1 MILHYKQERS
11 GPPTT
16 PANNPEP
23 VPVRGFTI
31 GECMNFYRNVV
42 SHTLGNGMR
51 IFVLPRPGSPVEVE
65 CFVKTGSIHEGDSL
79 GSGLSHFLEHMLF
92 QGCRNYPGTAAAD
105 TIDRLGGSINA
116 YTSFD
121 HTAYHAHL
129 AGIHLETAIDVL
141 AAMVR
146 HPEFPAE
153 RFAAEREVILREQ
166 ELGADNPDR
175 KLFETLNAEVF
186 KLHPVRCPIIGF
198 RHLIAGVTRDRVA
211 EYWRRRYTP
220 GRIFWVVVGN
230 ADPGRVCDAIGER
243 LEDWQDLFPGEP
255 ALPVEPEQ
263 CIERH
268 TEFCFSDPLAR
279 LAAGIRT
286 PAITH
291 RAIPALDV
299 LAGILGMG
307 ESSRLVRL
315 LEREKQLAVDLR
327 TFCYAQPFG
336 GILGITAAASPGK
349 LGRLESALRRELE
362 AIRAGGITA
371 AEAKRE
377 KRQQLAEHL
386 RQLRTLHEIAAN
398 IGGGVVACDS
408 PDLSDGY
415 LEKLEALTV
424 DEIRQAAAEYLAPEH
439 FSFVRQRPAG
449 KGSQRNTAAKPRRL
463 TPVSETLP
471 DGVRLVTITDRELPL
486 VDFALSLPGG
496 TIFESAGTGGI
507 SALAADLL
515 TAGTRRRT
523 ENDLLNRLDSCGA
536 TLNINTGLNSFIL
549 ELNAPRRQFP
559 AALRLVRE
567 ILCEPAFGEPK
578 FERER
583 DNRLE
588 LMRSR
593 AQAPRAAAQDL
604 ARQLLFGA
612 HPYSWGTNGTPEQL
626 RHLTREAIA
635 EFYRSFWRPGQVI
648 CGFGGDCSETEA
660 AEWGKMVL
668 DGIAWLPG
676 SQRLPAPPEF
686 PKESTMREIRLDR
699 NQTALVRA
707 IPGPALVD
715 GTYNCFKIFHHAEN
729 GLSSR
734 LFKLIR
740 EENALAYTTG
750 MRLSGGFHPGWL
762 LFHAVTAPEQ
772 ARRAEQL
779 IAGEIARLAEE
790 GIPAEEFDA
799 ARECAAFAAA
809 QTVESVSS
817 ALSAVLLAMHYSQ
830 EPESVWN
837 NEAELRQLTRDEVNR
852 VIAPFLAA
860 SAAVTVFAGKAI
872 QA

>member
-146 HPEFPAE
+146 HPAFPAE

-243 LEDWQDLFPGEP
+243 LGDWQDLFPGEP

-336 GILGITAAASPGK
+336 GILGITAAASPGN
-349 LGRLESALRRELE
+349 SADS
-362 AIRAGGITA
+362 RAPSAGN
-371 AEAKRE
+371 
-377 KRQQLAEHL
+377 L
-386 RQLRTLHEIAAN
+386 RQFEPEESPLQKQSERSDSNWPN
-398 IGGGVVACDS
+398 ISASCVRCM
-408 PDLSDGY
+408 
-415 LEKLEALTV
+415 KLPPTS
-424 DEIRQAAAEYLAPEH
+424 AAAW
-439 FSFVRQRPAG
+439 SPATLPISATG
-449 KGSQRNTAAKPRRL
+449 IWKNSKLSPSTRFGRRRRNTSPRN
-463 TPVSETLP
+463 TSPS
-471 DGVRLVTITDRELPL
+471 
-486 VDFALSLPGG
+486 
-496 TIFESAGTGGI
+496 SA
-507 SALAADLL
+507 S
-515 TAGTRRRT
+515 
-523 ENDLLNRLDSCGA
+523 
-536 TLNINTGLNSFIL
+536 
-549 ELNAPRRQFP
+549 
-559 AALRLVRE
+559 
-567 ILCEPAFGEPK
+567 
-578 FERER
+578 
-583 DNRLE
+583 
-588 LMRSR
+588 
-593 AQAPRAAAQDL
+593 
-604 ARQLLFGA
+604 
-612 HPYSWGTNGTPEQL
+612 
-626 RHLTREAIA
+626 
-635 EFYRSFWRPGQVI
+635 
-648 CGFGGDCSETEA
+648 
-660 AEWGKMVL
+660 
-668 DGIAWLPG
+668 
-676 SQRLPAPPEF
+676 APPERVRNGIRRPNRAASPRF
-686 PKESTMREIRLDR
+686 PKR
-699 NQTALVRA
+699 
-707 IPGPALVD
+707 
-715 GTYNCFKIFHHAEN
+715 
-729 GLSSR
+729 SR
-734 LFKLIR
+734 
-740 EENALAYTTG
+740 TG
-750 MRLSGGFHPGWL
+750 
-762 LFHAVTAPEQ
+762 
-772 ARRAEQL
+772 
-779 IAGEIARLAEE
+779 
-790 GIPAEEFDA
+790 
-799 ARECAAFAAA
+799 
-809 QTVESVSS
+809 SVS
-817 ALSAVLLAMHYSQ
+817 
-830 EPESVWN
+830 
-837 NEAELRQLTRDEVNR
+837 
-852 VIAPFLAA
+852 
-860 SAAVTVFAGKAI
+860 
-872 QA
+872 